1 MTHAK
6 NDHLTIPIDALRD
19 ALRRNKHKRARRILR
34 TMHPAKVAS
43 LLETLDADQ
52 RIAAWHQIDKRFEH
66 KVLAH
71 LSPALQAQLTHET
84 EAGVQGEVPDGLSG
98 EQGEAP
104 DGLSSEQT
112 AADDD
117 SGDSPETQLKLVLE
131 ALENGKLKHIAQL
144 FNKLHP
150 ARIAGLLESLP
161 ASERAAAWGM
171 LDHERTGKVLRYLHE
186 GVRRRLAEEME
197 LDDLVDAARG
207 LEPDDLVDLI
217 QELPPKLG
225 REILF
230 TLNRRE
236 RERVE
241 SLLSYDED
249 SAGGLMNPDHIAVRA
264 DIKVGT
270 LLRYLRLL
278 EDLPPNTDKFFI
290 VDRDNRYQGIVRA
303 RRVLTTRPET
313 TITELMETDFEPVQA
328 EQPSEEIARRF
339 EDHDLISVPVVDG
352 DGHLLGRITVDDV
365 VDVIREQAERSI
377 MGMAGLHEETD
388 MFAPVWAS
396 SRRRAVWLGINLL
409 TAFLAA
415 GVIGL
420 FEATLEQV
428 VALAVLMPIVASM
441 GGIAG
446 SQTLT
451 LVIRGLATGQLG
463 SGNTRIL
470 LLKEIGIG
478 LLNGLL
484 WALVVAA
491 LAVLWFGNWTI
502 GTIIAAAIL
511 LNLLCAALAG
521 VMIPM
526 IMRKLRIDPALAGS
540 VVLTTVTDVVGFFA
554 FLGLA
559 TLILL

>member
-1 MTHAK
+1 MTTDK
-6 NDHLTIPIDALRD
+6 TTIHTQVDGLRD
-19 ALRRNKHKRARRILR
+19 ALERNKRKRARRILKA
-34 TMHPAKVAS
+34 MHPAKIAS
-43 LLETLDADQ
+43 VLETLTPGQ
-52 RIAAWHQIDKRFEH
+52 RIAAWQQIDESVEH
-66 KVLAH
+66 KVLSH
-71 LSPALQAQLTHET
+71 LSPALQAQLTSD
-84 EAGVQGEVPDGLSG
+84 AGAG
-98 EQGEAP
+98 EQGEPAEDAP
-104 DGLSSEQT
+104 PAEM
-112 AADDD
+112 AADE
-117 SGDSPETQLKLVLE
+117 SGAEAETQLRVVME
-131 ALENGKLKHIAQL
+131 ALESGKLKRIERL
-144 FNKLHP
+144 FRKLHP

-161 ASERAAAWGM
+161 AADRGAAWDM
-171 LDHERTGKVLRYLHE
+171 VDHGRMGKVLRHLHE
-186 GVRRRLAEEME
+186 EVRRRLAAEME

-217 QELPPKLG
+217 QDLPAKLG
-225 REILF
+225 HEILL

-241 SLLSYDED
+241 SMLSYPED
-249 SAGGLMNPDHIAVRA
+249 SAGGLMNLDQITVRA

-290 VDRDNRYQGIVRA
+290 VDRDAHYQGIVRA
-303 RRVLTTRPET
+303 RRVLTARPET
-313 TITELMETDFEPVQA
+313 PIANLMETDFEPVPA
-328 EQPSEEIARRF
+328 EQPEAEVARRF
-339 EDHDLISVPVVDG
+339 EAQDLISVPVVDDSG
-352 DGHLLGRITVDDV
+352 VLLGRITVDDV
-365 VDVIREQAERSI
+365 VDVIRDQAEHSM
-377 MGMAGLHEETD
+377 MGMAGLDEETD

-396 SRRRAVWLGINLL
+396 SRRRAVWLGINLV

-415 GVIGL
+415 WVIGL
-420 FEATLEQV
+420 FEGTLQQV

-463 SGNTRIL
+463 SVNTRIL
-470 LLKEIGIG
+470 LLKELGVG

-491 LAVLWFGNWTI
+491 LAIVWFGNWTI
-502 GTIIAAAIL
+502 GGIIAAAIL
-511 LNLLCAALAG
+511 LNLLCAALSG
-521 VMIPM
+521 VTIPL
-526 IMRKLRIDPALAGS
+526 ILRRLGIDPALAGS

-559 TLILL
+559 TVILL